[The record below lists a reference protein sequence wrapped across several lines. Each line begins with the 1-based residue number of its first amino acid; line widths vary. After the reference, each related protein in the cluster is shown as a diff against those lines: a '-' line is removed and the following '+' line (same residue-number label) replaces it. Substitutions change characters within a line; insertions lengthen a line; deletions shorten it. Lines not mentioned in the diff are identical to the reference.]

1 MIEFEIDIPESR
13 QVTFTLPPDAPTGR
27 VSVVVTENNA
37 DGASVCYYRPTDP
50 VVASEFDG
58 FLRLLPMLRVMHGG
72 HYVAVRAGQ
81 VIASG
86 LYLDAVLKLAKAE
99 TGEAP
104 FFCEWVE
111 PASGYTFRSGLVEVL
126 PAAERA

>member
-1 MIEFEIDIPESR
+1 MVELELVIPESR
-13 QVTFTLPPDAPTGR
+13 QVTLTLPPDAPTGR
-27 VSVVVTENNA
+27 VSVVVTESNSER
-37 DGASVCYYRPTDP
+37 ASVTYYRPDDP
-50 VVASEFDG
+50 AVATEYDG
-58 FLRLLPMLRVMHGG
+58 FLRLLPMLRVIHGG
-72 HYVAVRAGQ
+72 HYVAVRNGH

-111 PASGYTFRSGLVEVL
+111 PVSGYTFRSGLVAVL
-126 PAAERA
+126 PDAEKA